1 MLRSCYCDTFSFFF
15 FNQKTASEMR
25 ISDWSS
31 DVCSSDLPA
40 GKWHTF
46 DMASALVEE
55 ISAEDIFP
63 TSIETFADQLD
74 FLRELLFIVTESRLE
89 RAGRIAA
96 DIGAKSRV
104 QLSIGRDGLQLHV
117 AGQIIFQLPVETPVF
132 DDIEVRARSIGQVRV
147 DATVRVS
154 NDKAIIIGQM
164 LTCLAR
170 Q

>member
-1 MLRSCYCDTFSFFF
+1 
-15 FNQKTASEMR
+15 
-25 ISDWSS
+25 
-31 DVCSSDLPA
+31 
-40 GKWHTF
+40 
-46 DMASALVEE
+46 MASALVEE

-147 DATVRVS
+147 DATVSVS
-154 NDKAIIIGQM
+154 KYRKSTRRNS
-164 LTCLAR
+164 R
-170 Q
+170 

>member
-1 MLRSCYCDTFSFFF
+1 
-15 FNQKTASEMR
+15 MR
-25 ISDWSS
+25 ISDRSS
-31 DVCSSDLPA
+31 YVCSSYR
-40 GKWHTF
+40 
-46 DMASALVEE
+46 M
-55 ISAEDIFP
+55 
-63 TSIETFADQLD
+63 
-74 FLRELLFIVTESRLE
+74 
-89 RAGRIAA
+89 IAV

-170 Q
+170 QDRKSVVEGKSVSVRVGLGGCRIIKKTNKTNR